1 MLYIGLGMQNG
12 PTEHHRPIYMS
23 PVSPDGDW
31 DEFERGAQNFKHSDE
46 RILAGK
52 HIHMPTYIA
61 IGLLE
66 MAARVAY
73 KRIDL

>member
-23 PVSPDGDW
+23 P
-31 DEFERGAQNFKHSDE
+31 
-46 RILAGK
+46 AGG
-52 HIHMPTYIA
+52 I
-61 IGLLE
+61 
-66 MAARVAY
+66 VY